1 MGSNNDINY
10 NYSGV
15 VLITTLHR
23 VVGSN
28 NDINYNFSGVVLITT
43 LHRVVKK
50 IKSVTK
56 ITTYDFS
63 HFTNEKE
70 TGPSKVSQ

>member
-1 MGSNNDINY
+1 MGSNNDIIY

-28 NDINYNFSGVVLITT
+28 NDINYNYSGVVLITT

-56 ITTYDFS
+56 IITYDFS
-63 HFTNEKE
+63 PLYKREGNWAE
-70 TGPSKVSQ
+70 

>member
-23 VVGSN
+23 VV
-28 NDINYNFSGVVLITT
+28 
-43 LHRVVKK
+43 KK

-56 ITTYDFS
+56 IITYDFS

-70 TGPSKVSQ
+70 TGSSKVSQ